1 MSTNL
6 ILIETSLR
14 ARHFPWEKKIEKN
27 ILKKIIEKKFEFFY
41 PLTSSAP
48 HERPQ
53 KKSTQSVQP
62 FGRL

>member
-27 ILKKIIEKKFEFFY
+27 ILKKIIEKKFEFF
-41 PLTSSAP
+41 
-48 HERPQ
+48 
-53 KKSTQSVQP
+53 
-62 FGRL
+62 